1 MFLHL
6 YSYIKNFLP
15 GHYKTFQQILI
26 KWFLEYKLLGLK
38 TKVNERWYIS
48 TVQFNSIQKLIQK
61 SHNSWKREREEK
73 ATNYLNFIVKNIV
86 AKTFI
91 SFSLNV
97 ERFYNFNDYGNISV
111 GLLVLQGSS
120 GLHRAGGDGSDK
132 IRDPIYFWRETDH
145 RTREPLVQADAVRL
159 NARASSRRMG
169 SIQYKISYEKIKSS
183 FSRCENT

>member
-15 GHYKTFQQILI
+15 GHYKTFQILI
-26 KWFLEYKLLGLK
+26 KWFLEYELLGLK
-38 TKVNERWYIS
+38 TKINEKCIS
-48 TVQFNSIQKLIQK
+48 TVQFDSIQKLIQK
-61 SHNSWKREREEK
+61 SHNSWKKEREEK

-97 ERFYNFNDYGNISV
+97 ERSFYNSNNYGNISV

-120 GLHRAGGDGSDK
+120 GLHRAGGDRSDK
-132 IRDPIYFWRETDH
+132 IRDPIHFWRETDH

-159 NARASSRRMG
+159 NARASSRMG